1 MRPNFSFF
9 KVEFWKFWKF
19 DIAMK
24 GLWGCTKNSHK
35 RSIVSYKGS
44 SDGHELV

>member
-1 MRPNFSFF
+1 VSPNISFL
-9 KVEFWKFWKF
+9 KVKFWKF

-35 RSIVSYKGS
+35 RSIVSDKDS
-44 SDGHELV
+44 TNGHELV